1 MFRLT
6 KQLNGRPI
14 TVLLHGKSLRL
25 LTGYPDSYIATVN
38 DWTLI
43 EDFTDCRVDL
53 VALCSETEMLR
64 LHDPLLQYLDR
75 GGLLLTTQEAL
86 AMRSDTGTLIP
97 RFRNQIIC
105 TQKPLPVT
113 QSGITAAPN
122 TATILLDALIRA
134 GAQEIHIWGMDG
146 STETTERTAK
156 KTYFDDQLF
165 VDPRRSTEI
174 TRDTTVFNAHFPT
187 VWQKAAEE
195 SGNHCRIVN
204 HSDQTHITAIPLAD
218 NDSLPYIENT

>member
-1 MFRLT
+1 MYRLT
-6 KQLNGRPI
+6 KQIAGHPV

-25 LTGYPDSYIATVN
+25 LTRQPNIYTATVN

-43 EDFTDCRVDL
+43 EDFTGYPVNL

-86 AMRSDTGTLIP
+86 TVRSDTGTLIP

-146 STETTERTAK
+146 STESTKQAAR
-156 KTYFDDQLF
+156 KTYFDDRIF
-165 VDPRRSTEI
+165 VDPHRSTEI
-174 TRDTTVFNAHFPT
+174 TRDTPVFNAHFPA
-187 VWQKAAEE
+187 VWRRAAEE